1 MVTTIDEEKN
11 KQDII
16 NIMKSFSFVFGF
28 LSFII
33 CCAYCIMKRGI
44 RERRNQRVMR
54 IEVSEV

>member
-16 NIMKSFSFVFGF
+16 NIMKSVLFVFGF

-33 CCAYCIMKRGI
+33 CCAYCLMKRGI
-44 RERRNQRVMR
+44 RERNQRVMR